1 MQVSLR
7 PRMELRSKIG
17 RIAAAVGFA
26 LVIGTVGVGP
36 AHADGYNDNGDY
48 SYSDNGRADRQ
59 YNNDNRDYRGGNNY
73 YAYQQQ
79 PDYYY
84 YAPQPNYYA
93 APDPYYYGS
102 DRGYSAPPPGV
113 SLFFG
118 L

>member
-1 MQVSLR
+1 MQES
-7 PRMELRSKIG
+7 PKSKIELRSKIG

-26 LVIGTVGVGP
+26 LVIGSFAVGP
-36 AHADGYNDNGDY
+36 AHADDNHRGGD
-48 SYSDNGRADRQ
+48 RDRGSNQ
-59 YNNDNRDYRGGNNY
+59 HRDNDNRGYRGGGNY

-84 YAPQPNYYA
+84 YTPQPNYYA

-102 DRGYSAPPPGV
+102 DRSYDSPPPGV